1 MTLHSSSDHYW
12 MDRQRDMLPNNRIA
26 GLVSTT
32 SVRDRSESR
41 VMVSYL
47 VKGVANAGK
56 LIHSAVV
63 RARQRPAGPSPAPP
77 RPLSARS

>member
-1 MTLHSSSDHYW
+1 

-47 VKGVANAGK
+47 VKGVANC
-56 LIHSAVV
+56 
-63 RARQRPAGPSPAPP
+63 R
-77 RPLSARS
+77 